1 MVLSEVSASGALIWE
16 ALLTAENGVLE
27 GYRAERLPI
36 YHDCDQDLQLGQP
49 TQVLIPDTVL
59 KANGVTLP

>member
-1 MVLSEVSASGALIWE
+1 MQITWYGHSCF
-16 ALLTAENGVLE
+16 LLTAENGVLE
-27 GYRAERLPI
+27 GYRAERLSI
-36 YHDCDQDLQLGQP
+36 FHDCDQDLQLGQP